1 MRTAIYPG
9 SFDPVTYG
17 HIDIIKRS
25 AKMVDKLIIGVLS
38 NSSKTPLFSVEER
51 VNMLKEVT
59 KDIPNVEVTSFAG
72 LLIDFADACNA
83 KIIVRGLRAVTD
95 FEYELQWAQANRAVR
110 PHLDTLFLVTNV
122 EYSYLSSSA
131 VRELARYHGDVSLF
145 VPPYVEQKLDEK
157 LDSKENEHEQLIDE
171 IEEYVEG
178 CKPAPFSQSKIIVQ
192 KEQLYELLTELRLKT
207 PDEIKRYQKI
217 IAQKDKI
224 ISDAQAQAEQMIE
237 ETTNYANALV
247 EEHEIMLKAY
257 EKAEQTI
264 NAANAQAEEIVAA
277 ANQNAEEMRMSAL
290 SYTQSLIV
298 NIQDVV
304 QRSLDIAKTN
314 SEGLI
319 NGLSENLNILV
330 SNNEAL
336 VSQLNDK
343 QPAAAEELPAIDD
356 EEDTVADMTGHDE
369 AAEEE
374 DDKTEDQKQP
384 VPEETKE
391 EVIEEEDEE
400 EIDDDEYDDDDYDD
414 ID

>member
-1 MRTAIYPG
+1 MSRI
-9 SFDPVTYG
+9 
-17 HIDIIKRS
+17 
-25 AKMVDKLIIGVLS
+25 
-38 NSSKTPLFSVEER
+38 
-51 VNMLKEVT
+51 
-59 KDIPNVEVTSFAG
+59 
-72 LLIDFADACNA
+72 
-83 KIIVRGLRAVTD
+83 
-95 FEYELQWAQANRAVR
+95 
-110 PHLDTLFLVTNV
+110 
-122 EYSYLSSSA
+122 
-131 VRELARYHGDVSLF
+131 
-145 VPPYVEQKLDEK
+145 
-157 LDSKENEHEQLIDE
+157 EQLIDE

-290 SYTQSLIV
+290 SYTQSLIG
-298 NIQDVV
+298 NIQEVV

-319 NGLSENLNILV
+319 N
-330 SNNEAL
+330 NEAL
-336 VSQLNDK
+336 VSQLNEK
-343 QPAAAEELPAIDD
+343 QPAPADELPEVEDD
-356 EEDTVADMTGHDE
+356 EEDNVSDVTGYDE
-369 AAEEE
+369 AEE
-374 DDKTEDQKQP
+374 D
-384 VPEETKE
+384 KE
-391 EVIEEEDEE
+391 EVQPILEEPKKEKAIEEEDEE

>member
-1 MRTAIYPG
+1 MSRI
-9 SFDPVTYG
+9 
-17 HIDIIKRS
+17 
-25 AKMVDKLIIGVLS
+25 
-38 NSSKTPLFSVEER
+38 
-51 VNMLKEVT
+51 
-59 KDIPNVEVTSFAG
+59 
-72 LLIDFADACNA
+72 
-83 KIIVRGLRAVTD
+83 
-95 FEYELQWAQANRAVR
+95 
-110 PHLDTLFLVTNV
+110 
-122 EYSYLSSSA
+122 
-131 VRELARYHGDVSLF
+131 
-145 VPPYVEQKLDEK
+145 
-157 LDSKENEHEQLIDE
+157 EQLIDE

-290 SYTQSLIV
+290 AYTQSLIG
-298 NIQDVV
+298 NIQQVV
-304 QRSLDIAKTN
+304 ERSLDIARTN

-319 NGLSENLNILV
+319 NGLSENLSILI
-330 SNNEAL
+330 SNNDAL
-336 VSQLNDK
+336 VSQLNTAGNGY
-343 QPAAAEELPAIDD
+343 QEAVVAGADD
-356 EEDTVADMTGHDE
+356 EEDTLTDDTGY
-369 AAEEE
+369 EEE
-374 DDKTEDQKQP
+374 QPADVYEKQ
-384 VPEETKE
+384 E
-391 EVIEEEDEE
+391 EVEGEEEE
-400 EIDDDEYDDDDYDD
+400 EIDDDEFDDDDYDD